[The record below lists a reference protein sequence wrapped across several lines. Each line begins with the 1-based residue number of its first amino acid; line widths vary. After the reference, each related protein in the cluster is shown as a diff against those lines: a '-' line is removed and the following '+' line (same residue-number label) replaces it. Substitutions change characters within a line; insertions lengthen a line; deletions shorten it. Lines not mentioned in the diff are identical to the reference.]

1 MPCTRRSPL
10 LAAAFAGTV
19 AAAFVGP
26 VALAPHVA
34 HASTAVA
41 LSLEDLVDRSD
52 AVVVGIAK
60 SKASRWEGGR
70 IVTYTTVAIDTA
82 VAGKAKAGEDVV
94 VRTYGGV
101 VDGIGQVTH
110 GEANL
115 PLGKPVVLFLRPL
128 PVAAK
133 AAAGTLSVTG
143 MAQGALAVEIGKDK
157 VARVVSRPTDLVLV
171 PKATKPAP
179 GVAAQPAAV
188 ALSGKPL
195 TSAIGEIR
203 TVWTARAKK

>member
-10 LAAAFAGTV
+10 LAAAFVGTV

-52 AVVVGIAK
+52 TVVVGIAR

-70 IVTYTTVAIDTA
+70 IVTYTTVAVDTA

-115 PLGKPVVLFLRPL
+115 PLGQPVVLFLRPL
-128 PVAAK
+128 PAAAK

-143 MAQGALAVEIGKDK
+143 MAQGALAVEVGKDK
-157 VARVVSRPTDLVLV
+157 IARVIARPTDLVLV
-171 PKATKPAP
+171 PKATPAP
-179 GVAAQPAAV
+179 AVAPKPAAV
-188 ALSGKPL
+188 TLSGKPL
-195 TSAIGEIR
+195 AAAISEIR
-203 TVWTARAKK
+203 TAWTSRAKK